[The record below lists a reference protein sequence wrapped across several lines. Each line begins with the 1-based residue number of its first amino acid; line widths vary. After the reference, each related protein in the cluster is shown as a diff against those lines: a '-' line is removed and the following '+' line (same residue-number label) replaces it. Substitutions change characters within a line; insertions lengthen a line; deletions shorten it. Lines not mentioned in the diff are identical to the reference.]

1 MDLIG
6 GTAKTASHYFENFF
20 VQETLKTPFTRVDP
34 RVKVAGYVVL
44 VVLSVLSWTPE
55 RLLLLLACLSLLLAV
70 SRVPPSA
77 FLSRVWLI
85 PAFTAVVLLPH
96 VFITSLNYVFVFTVR
111 VYLAVSFL
119 VLLNLTTPFRE
130 TLWALKRYRIPRTLL
145 LIMAT
150 TYRYL
155 HLMFSELHRMLLARE
170 SRRPGRTTYRKL
182 WEGGGQM
189 LGAFFIRAYERG
201 ERVQMA
207 MMARGHDGRFVLTPS
222 GSRRRL
228 HTAAFSAFVGLV
240 AAGWWFL

>member
-20 VQETLKTPFTRVDP
+20 IQETIKTPLARVDP
-34 RVKVAGYVVL
+34 RVKVAGHVAL

-55 RLLLLLACLSLLLAV
+55 RLLLLLAALSLLLAV

-77 FLSRVWLI
+77 FLSRIWLI

-96 VFITSLNYVFVFTVR
+96 VFITSLNYVVVFIVR

-119 VLLNLTTPFRE
+119 VLLNLTTPFRDM
-130 TLWALKRYRIPRTLL
+130 LWALHRYRIPHTLL
-145 LIMAT
+145 LIIAT

-155 HLMFSELHRMLLARE
+155 HLMFSELNRMLLARE
-170 SRRPGRTTYRKL
+170 SRRPGKAACRKT
-182 WEGGGQM
+182 WEAGGQM

-207 MMARGHDGRFVLTPS
+207 MSARGYDGRFILTP
-222 GSRRRL
+222 GDDSRAP
-228 HTAAFSAFVGLV
+228 HTAAFAALV
-240 AAGWWFL
+240 FLVSIGWWFM